1 MKLKKGDNVKIMSG
15 KNRGKTGAIIKIF
28 LEKNRLT
35 VEGINLYKKRI
46 RPKQQG
52 QKGDV
57 VMVARP
63 MSASNVMLICKNC
76 KNAVRV
82 GYRVENDTKA
92 RYCKKCGAV
101 N

>member
-1 MKLKKGDNVKIMSG
+1 MKLKKGDNVKVMRG
-15 KNRGKTGAIIKIF
+15 KDRGKTGAVINV
-28 LEKNRLT
+28 LSEKNRIA
-35 VEGINLYKKRI
+35 VERINLYKKRI

-63 MSASNVMLICKNC
+63 LSASNLMLVCKNC

-82 GYRVENDTKA
+82 GYRIEGNAKV
-92 RYCKKCGAV
+92 RYCKKCGAT